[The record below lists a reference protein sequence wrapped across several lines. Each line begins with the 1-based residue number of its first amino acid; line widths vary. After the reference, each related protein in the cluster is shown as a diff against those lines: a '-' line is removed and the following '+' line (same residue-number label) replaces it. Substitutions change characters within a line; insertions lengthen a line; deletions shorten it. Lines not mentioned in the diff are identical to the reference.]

1 MTEALTEPKGAFA
14 SLERGYELP
23 PFELQISA
31 DEVAA
36 YLDATGEQNE
46 LWDTLVPPLAL
57 GAFALGGLMDRF
69 QVPAGLVHTG
79 QEYEFVAP
87 VSIDEPVEV
96 RIVVASSS
104 ERRGARMVVF
114 AIELQAR
121 DTVVGRG
128 RTTVILAP
136 EDDDGELASL

>member
-1 MTEALTEPKGAFA
+1 MAETLTESKGAFA
-14 SLERGYELP
+14 SLERGYELS
-23 PFELQISA
+23 PFELQITA
-31 DEVAA
+31 EEVAL

-79 QEYEFVAP
+79 QEYEFAAP
-87 VSIDEPVEV
+87 VAIDEPVEV

-114 AIELQAR
+114 AIELRAH
-121 DTVVGRG
+121 DAIVGRG

-136 EDDDGELASL
+136 EDGSADLASL

>member
-1 MTEALTEPKGAFA
+1 MAEALTESKGSFA
-14 SLERGYELP
+14 SLERGYRLP
-23 PFELQISA
+23 PFELTITA
-31 DEVAA
+31 DDVVA

-46 LWDTLVPPLAL
+46 LWRTHVPPLAL

-79 QEYEFVAP
+79 QEYEFLQPVA
-87 VSIDEPVEV
+87 IGQPVEV
-96 RIVVASSS
+96 RIEVASSS

-114 AIELQAR
+114 AIELR
-121 DTVVGRG
+121 SGGSVVGNG

-136 EDDDGELASL
+136 ENGAAEVDAL